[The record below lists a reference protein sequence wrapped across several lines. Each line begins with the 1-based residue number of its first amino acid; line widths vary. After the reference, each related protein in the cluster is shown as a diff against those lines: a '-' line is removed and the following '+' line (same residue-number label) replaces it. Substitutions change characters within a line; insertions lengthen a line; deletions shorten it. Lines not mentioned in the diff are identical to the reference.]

1 VDRNSIIGTVL
12 IAIIL
17 GVWVYMTTPSSEEL
31 ARQKRIRDSLALA
44 ENTSL
49 KNTEQISSVIPSKD
63 SISVTNKVPADSLLQ
78 IQKQNFYKDFY
89 PVIKGEE
96 KLYTLENNKLKIT
109 FTNKGGKIKQVELKE
124 YRRYG
129 KQEHLQLFDTDSTT
143 YSLILDVYE
152 KNRMFYTDSFYFDAP
167 VVEKNKIVFRLNT
180 SKNNKYINFIYQLKD
195 NDYILKFDIEFHNFN
210 DIISSNTDEI
220 FLKWKCLMPSQE
232 KHIIKE
238 KEVATIYYKYTE
250 ESPDYLNPRSDEEK
264 TINEM
269 PIKWI
274 CFKQQFFNS
283 TIIADK
289 EFMKDGSTIKL
300 RQKEEDTAIVKAV
313 EAEIGIPYSHQ
324 ENEVFGMNFYFGP
337 NHYNT
342 LKRYEDWELEK
353 IIPTGWWIFRY
364 INTGLVIPIFN
375 WLKGTLNF
383 GIILIILNIIIKIIL
398 FPIFYKNYMSGAKMR
413 ALKPEMDKINEKYGP
428 NGDPLKKQQEIM
440 ALYQRAKVNPMM
452 GCLLLLIQFPI
463 LIALFNFV
471 PAAIELRQ
479 EAFLWADDLAT
490 YDSIW
495 DFGKI
500 PIIYS
505 IYGDHVSLFA
515 LLMFASTLLYTWLN
529 SEMLSPQQNQ
539 QVPGMKFMMYFMPVI
554 FLAVMNNYSAGLSWY
569 YFTANILTFGQTYL
583 IKAIIKDEKIR
594 KEIEENLK
602 KPVKVSG
609 FQKRL
614 QDMMKQQQAA
624 QSAKQNKGKK
634 K

>member
-1 VDRNSIIGTVL
+1 MDRNSIIGITL
-12 IAIIL
+12 IALIL
-17 GVWVYMTTPSSEEL
+17 GVWVYMTTPTQEEL
-31 ARQKRIRDSLALA
+31 AKQKRM
-44 ENTSL
+44 
-49 KNTEQISSVIPSKD
+49 KD
-63 SISVTNKVPADSLLQ
+63 SIALVESQKLKEAEKNQTHPTTSPSNITSTIAIKNDSV
-78 IQKQNFYKDFY
+78 IQLEQQNFYKDFY

-96 KLYTLENNKLKIT
+96 KLFTLENDKLKIT
-109 FTNKGGKIKQVELKE
+109 FTNKGGRIKQVELKN
-124 YRRYG
+124 YHRYG
-129 KQEHLQLFDTDSTT
+129 KQEPLQLFDNDSTYYT
-143 YSLILDVYE
+143 LLIDAYD
-152 KNRMFYTDSFYFDAP
+152 KSRIFHTDSFYFDAP
-167 VVEKNKIVFRLNT
+167 VIKKNEIVFRLNT
-180 SKNNKYINFIYQLKD
+180 SKNDKYLDFIYHLND
-195 NDYILKFDIEFHNFN
+195 NDYTLKFDIRFHHLN
-210 DIISSNTDEI
+210 DVISNNTDEL
-220 FLKWKCLMPSQE
+220 FFQWHCWMPSQE

-238 KEVATIYYKYTE
+238 KEVATIYYKYTDD
-250 ESPDYLNPRSDEEK
+250 SPDYLNPRSDEDK
-264 TINEM
+264 DINEM

-283 TIIADK
+283 TLIADK
-289 EFMKDGSTIKL
+289 EFMKDGSSIHL
-300 RQKEEDTAIVKAV
+300 RTKEDDTSIVKYV
-313 EAEIGIPYSHQ
+313 NAEIGIPYSHQ
-324 ENEVFGMNFYFGP
+324 NDETFSMQFFFGP

-342 LKRYEDWELEK
+342 LKKYDDWELEK

-375 WLKGTLNF
+375 WLKGSLNF

-398 FPIFYKNYMSGAKMR
+398 FPIFYKNYLSGAKMR
-413 ALKPEMDKINEKYGP
+413 ALKPEIDKINEKHGP
-428 NGDPLKKQQEIM
+428 TGDPVKKQQEMM
-440 ALYQRAKVNPMM
+440 ALYQRAKANPMM

-479 EAFLWADDLAT
+479 EAFLWADDLST

-515 LLMFASTLLYTWLN
+515 LLMFVSTILYTWMN

-569 YFTANILTFGQTYL
+569 YFTANILTFAQTYL
-583 IKAIIKDEKIR
+583 MRYFIKDEKIR
-594 KEIEENLK
+594 AEIEANLK
-602 KPVKVSG
+602 KPMKVSG

-614 QDMMKQQQAA
+614 QDMMKQQQ
-624 QSAKQNKGKK
+624 QLQQQGKK
-634 K
+634 RK

>member
-1 VDRNSIIGTVL
+1 MDKNSITGIVL

-17 GVWVYMTTPSSEEL
+17 GVWVYMTTPSQKEL
-31 ARQKRIRDSLALA
+31 AKQKQIRDSIALA
-44 ENTSL
+44 ESKKIKEVQENSTNSSGTPSVLPVL
-49 KNTEQISSVIPSKD
+49 KND
-63 SISVTNKVPADSLLQ
+63 SIVSLE
-78 IQKQNFYKDFY
+78 KQNFYKDFY
-89 PVIKGEE
+89 PSAKGEE
-96 KLYTLENNKLKIT
+96 KLFTLENEKLKVT

-124 YRRYG
+124 HHRYNQ
-129 KQEHLQLFDTDSTT
+129 KDYLKLFDTDSTYYT
-143 YSLILDVYE
+143 LIIDAYE
-152 KNRMFYTDSFYFDAP
+152 RSRIFHTDSFYFDVP
-167 VVEKNKIVFRLNT
+167 VLEKDKIVFRLNT
-180 SKNNKYINFIYQLKD
+180 AKSGKYLDFVYHVSKN
-195 NDYILKFDIEFHNFN
+195 DYTVKFDIQLHQLN
-210 DIISSNTDEI
+210 DIISSNIDEL
-220 FLKWKCLMPSQE
+220 FLRWKCLMPSQE
-232 KHIIKE
+232 KHIVKE
-238 KEVATIYYKYTE
+238 KEVATVYYKYTE
-250 ESPDYLNPRSDEEK
+250 DSPDNLNPRSNEDKE
-264 TINEM
+264 INEM

-283 TIIADK
+283 TLVADN
-289 EFMKDGSTIKL
+289 EFMKDGSYIKL
-300 RQKEEDTAIVKAV
+300 RTKEEDTSIVKSV

-324 ENEVFGMNFYFGP
+324 VNESFGMTFFFGP
-337 NHYNT
+337 NHYPL
-342 LKRYEDWELEK
+342 LKKYENWELQN
-353 IIPTGWWIFRY
+353 IIPTGWWIFKY
-364 INTGLVIPIFN
+364 INIGLVIPIFN

-383 GIILIILNIIIKIIL
+383 GLILIILNIIIKIIL

-413 ALKPEMDKINEKYGP
+413 ALKPELDKINEKYGP
-428 NGDPLKKQQEIM
+428 TGDPVKKQQEIM
-440 ALYQRAKVNPMM
+440 ALYQRAKANPMM

-479 EAFLWADDLAT
+479 ESFLWADDLST

-515 LLMFASTLLYTWLN
+515 LLMFISTILYTWLN

-583 IKAIIKDEKIR
+583 LRYLIKDEKIR
-594 KEIEENLK
+594 AEIEENLK
-602 KPVKVSG
+602 KPIKVSG

-614 QDMMKQQQAA
+614 QDMMKQQQL
-624 QSAKQNKGKK
+624 QQEKGKK
-634 K
+634 KK